1 MIDWMEKARRR
12 LRIEAMIGGSTP
24 MSAFDQFLADTR
36 EELASTRLGQ
46 PLIDVADT
54 MVACKK
60 WFESHDVAFT
70 ASDLVAMARLVLER
84 ERATR
89 QEETSLIVTNATRG
103 S

>member
-1 MIDWMEKARRR
+1 
-12 LRIEAMIGGSTP
+12 MIGGSTP
-24 MSAFDQFLADTR
+24 KNAFDQFLADTR

-70 ASDLVAMARLVLER
+70 VPDLVAMARLVFER

-89 QEETSLIVTNATRG
+89 KRRNR
-103 S
+103 